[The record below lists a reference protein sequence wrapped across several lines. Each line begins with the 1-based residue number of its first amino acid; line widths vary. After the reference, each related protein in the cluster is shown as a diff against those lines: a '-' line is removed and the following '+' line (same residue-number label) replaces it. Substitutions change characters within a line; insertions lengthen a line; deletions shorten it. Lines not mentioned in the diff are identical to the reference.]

1 VPAVVSPPPVADRG
15 VGRVRRFGK
24 ARYVP
29 AHRRP
34 RKSATNAAMPAL
46 ALLVASVAIGATTTY
61 GLSPITAGAVTPS
74 AVSTDGS
81 VATGSPSHTST
92 ATNTGTNT
100 RNTTGTN
107 TGNTNTGPA
116 DGPSTTTNEGLLP
129 AFVNVPTIGAT
140 SRLIRLGLQPD
151 GRLQVPEDFSVAGWY
166 ERGAA
171 PGSPGPAVIAGH
183 VDSYT
188 GPGIFAKL
196 DLVKAGD
203 PIFVTRVDGA
213 ELEFTVTHVDQ
224 YPKDAFP
231 TDVVYEGTN
240 QPELRLITCGGSFD
254 RKAASYRD
262 NVVVYATLANTDL
275 SAAVKDAT
283 TPSTSTSTP
292 LGTTPLSTTPLS
304 TTPLSTTVPKPV
316 GAP

>member
-1 VPAVVSPPPVADRG
+1 MDVVPQPPARRG
-15 VGRVRRFGK
+15 VGRAKRPFR
-24 ARYVP
+24 RYVP
-29 AHRRP
+29 KHRRR
-34 RKSATNAAMPAL
+34 RKSTAAAMPAL
-46 ALLVASVAIGATTTY
+46 ALLVVSVAVGATTTY
-61 GLSPITAGAVTPS
+61 GLAPVTAGAQVS
-74 AVSTDGS
+74 ADATESSGADATAS
-81 VATGSPSHTST
+81 RTGSNRSSAATDAAT
-92 ATNTGTNT
+92 ATSEVDTS
-100 RNTTGTN
+100 
-107 TGNTNTGPA
+107 A
-116 DGPSTTTNEGLLP
+116 LLP

-140 SRLIRLGLQPD
+140 SRLIRLGLEPD

-171 PGSPGPAVIAGH
+171 PGQPGPSIIAGH

-196 DLVKAGD
+196 DLLKAGD

-231 TDVVYEGTN
+231 TELVYADSD
-240 QPELRLITCGGSFD
+240 QPELRLITCGGTFD
-254 RKAASYRD
+254 KKASSYRD
-262 NVVVYATLANTDL
+262 NVVVYAVLASTDT

-283 TPSTSTSTP
+283 TPPAAPT
-292 LGTTPLSTTPLS
+292 TTP
-304 TTPLSTTVPKPV
+304 KPI